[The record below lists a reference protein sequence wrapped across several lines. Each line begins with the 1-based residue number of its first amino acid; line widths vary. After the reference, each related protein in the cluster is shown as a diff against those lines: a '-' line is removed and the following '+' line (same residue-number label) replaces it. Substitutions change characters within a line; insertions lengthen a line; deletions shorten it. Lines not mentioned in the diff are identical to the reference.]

1 MAQLALTFCHMKRGL
16 AQGWVVKF
24 LLELYIYVCRIVATM
39 LYGNKRVD
47 WQCHPDVGME
57 GRTLFFTK
65 LRPGSNLGWL
75 IEEWGECAL
84 WMAETRWWR
93 GPAVAW
99 WQLGLWTNHS
109 RALWSGD
116 PLAANQVRASGCR
129 LPPVTALRLA
139 PATNCQFAFLL
150 LAFSK
155 LPRHFLCAKEICL
168 LQ

>member
-16 AQGWVVKF
+16 AQGRVVKF
-24 LLELYIYVCRIVATM
+24 LLELYIYVCRIVADA
-39 LYGNKRVD
+39 LWKKRVD

-57 GRTLFFTK
+57 V
-65 LRPGSNLGWL
+65 GWL

-84 WMAETRWWR
+84 WMAEMRWWR

-99 WQLGLWTNHS
+99 WQPGLWTNHS
-109 RALWSGD
+109 RALWSRD
-116 PLAANQVRASGCR
+116 PLSANQVRASGCR

-155 LPRHFLCAKEICL
+155 LPRHFLCAEEICL